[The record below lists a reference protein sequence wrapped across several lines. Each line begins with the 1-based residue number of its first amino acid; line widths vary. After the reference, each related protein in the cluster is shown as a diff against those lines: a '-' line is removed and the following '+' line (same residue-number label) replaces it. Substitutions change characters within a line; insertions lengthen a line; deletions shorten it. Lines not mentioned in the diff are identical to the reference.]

1 MVDTYGRWYPDY
13 PGQQMFQDPAYWRA
27 IGQPI
32 PQNTAQGTQS
42 GQQMMT
48 PPTIRAEII
57 QTESLEAIDHIP
69 QNAGTTQMYMTKD
82 ESNIVIRSMYANGEH
97 SDVVYEK
104 RPPAPPAPKIDPDD
118 FVRKDQI
125 AEFVEEALR
134 SMQKKTAKSAKEDE

>member
-48 PPTIRAEII
+48 PPTIRAEIVQI
-57 QTESLEAIDHIP
+57 ESLEAIDHIP
-69 QNAGTTQMYMTKD
+69 QNTGTTQMYMTKD
-82 ESNIVIRSMYANGEH
+82 EAYIVIRSMYANGEH
-97 SDVVYEK
+97 SDVVYNK
-104 RPPAPPAPKIDPDD
+104 QPPAPPAPKINPDEY
-118 FVRKDQI
+118 VRKDEI
-125 AEFVEEALR
+125 ADIVAAALQSQTKRKSR
-134 SMQKKTAKSAKEDE
+134 SEDDE